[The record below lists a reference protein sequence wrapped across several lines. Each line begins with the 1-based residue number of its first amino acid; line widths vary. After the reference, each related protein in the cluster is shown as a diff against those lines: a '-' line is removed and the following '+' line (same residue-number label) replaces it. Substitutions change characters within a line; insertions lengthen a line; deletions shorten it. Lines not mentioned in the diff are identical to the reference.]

1 MPRAQF
7 SLPQAGIN
15 VTKAFP
21 TPRLVHSH
29 PAWLRAAQKVIPE
42 IPDCWSSRATHT
54 IMRQI
59 VDSRNIIFE
68 LHDKRTG
75 DRCSVVIE
83 RKYEHI
89 GARL

>member
-7 SLPQAGIN
+7 SMPQAGIN
-15 VTKAFP
+15 LTRAFP
-21 TPRLVHSH
+21 TPRLVQSH
-29 PAWLRAAQKVIPE
+29 KAWLRAAQKAIPE

-54 IMRQI
+54 IMRE
-59 VDSRNIIFE
+59 IIDARHLMFE
-68 LHDKRTG
+68 LHDRRTG
-75 DRCSVVIE
+75 DRCSIVIE